1 MCALENEPL
10 PSFAP
15 EHMATAKALF
25 LDRDGV
31 INRRIMGGYVRTP
44 SEFVLLEE
52 IVPLLRSARA
62 AGYLLILISNQQGVG
77 KGLMSTLDLDSV
89 HSYMQDLLAAHLDG
103 RGLDDIRVCTDLDS
117 AQSTRRKPAPGMLLE
132 AIKEFNLEPAAC
144 WFLGDAATDA
154 QAGRSAGVKTA
165 LIGNFL
171 PEEADVI
178 IPDQAGLQ
186 VFIDLL

>member
-1 MCALENEPL
+1 
-10 PSFAP
+10 
-15 EHMATAKALF
+15 MASAKALF

-52 IVPLLRSARA
+52 ILPLLRSARA

-77 KGLMSTLDLDSV
+77 KGLMSTHDLDTV

-132 AIKEFNLEPAAC
+132 AIKEFDLDPAAC
-144 WFLGDAATDA
+144 WFLGDAVTDA

-178 IPDQAGLQ
+178 IPDHAGLQ